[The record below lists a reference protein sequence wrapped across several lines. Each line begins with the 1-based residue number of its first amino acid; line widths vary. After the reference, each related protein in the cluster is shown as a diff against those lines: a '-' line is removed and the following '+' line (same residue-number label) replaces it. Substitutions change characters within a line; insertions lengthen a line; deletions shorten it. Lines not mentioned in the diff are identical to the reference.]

1 MNLFCVYM
9 PRVCLLKAVK
19 MGGGRCKRG
28 EAVIVLLENKVELIQ
43 YHFMTILLSFPVR
56 YSKAGFVLENSTN
69 IALLHESNN
78 LLPFQFFW
86 KWLTNMSMLTTIIGA
101 YQSFNCC
108 KQNRLQVKKA

>member
-1 MNLFCVYM
+1 MNLFWLLSCVYM

-19 MGGGRCKRG
+19 RGGGVGARG
-28 EAVIVLLENKVELIQ
+28 EEAVIVLLENKVELIQ

-56 YSKAGFVLENSTN
+56 YSKAGFVLENATN
-69 IALLHESNN
+69 IALLHESN

-101 YQSFNCC
+101 
-108 KQNRLQVKKA
+108 